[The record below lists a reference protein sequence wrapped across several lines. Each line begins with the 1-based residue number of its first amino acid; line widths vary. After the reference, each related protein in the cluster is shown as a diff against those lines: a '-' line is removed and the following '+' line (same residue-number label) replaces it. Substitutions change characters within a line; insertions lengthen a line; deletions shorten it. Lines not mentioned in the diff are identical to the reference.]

1 MDIKEIK
8 THLPLLH
15 SMHKCHGNCERNI
28 LMSHMD
34 DKSFQFLC
42 KAMNNSVQNP
52 STLNLSTSRLRKL
65 RKVLE
70 RDKDRLKY
78 LTKPKGSL
86 HRKKLIVKQ
95 SGEGIGL
102 LLGVLAPALIE
113 VIRNLVSKRKRKK

>member
-34 DKSFQFLC
+34 DGSLKFLC
-42 KAMNNSVQNP
+42 KALDNSVKNP
-52 STLNLSTSRLRKL
+52 ANLNLTSAKLRRLRH
-65 RKVLE
+65 VLK
-70 RDKDRLKY
+70 KDQARVKY
-78 LTKPKGSL
+78 LTKPGGNL
-86 HRKKLIVKQ
+86 NRKRKLVRQ
-95 SGEGIGL
+95 SGEGVGL

-113 VIRNLVSKRKRKK
+113 LVRNLIRKKKK